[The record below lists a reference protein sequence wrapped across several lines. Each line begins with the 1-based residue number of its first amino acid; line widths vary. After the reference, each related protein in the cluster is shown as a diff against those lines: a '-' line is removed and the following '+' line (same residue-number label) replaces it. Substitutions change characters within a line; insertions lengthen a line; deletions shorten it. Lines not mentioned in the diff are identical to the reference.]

1 MAEKEIITLEE
12 AQATAER
19 FLNERLKSLR
29 RTSVI
34 RVQLTSVERIVIY
47 QVEGIVTIG
56 GGFLSRS
63 AERPFKVQVNAS
75 DAAIVGYE
83 T

>member
-19 FLNERLKSLR
+19 FLNERLKSLKKI
-29 RTSVI
+29 SVI
-34 RVQLTSVERIVIY
+34 RVQLTSVERIIIY

-63 AERPFKVQVNAS
+63 VERPFKVQVNAN